1 MLDPKTLRVI
11 CVRCAVP
18 DQAKRDELKRVLIQD
33 AIARFREEF
42 GRLPHPTE
50 LIEWLDGNRNG
61 ERVRL
66 HLTGP
71 MPDED
76 DD

>member
-18 DQAKRDELKRVLIQD
+18 DQAKRDALERALIQD
-33 AIARFREEF
+33 AIARFREEH
-42 GRLPHPTE
+42 GRLPDPDE
-50 LIEWLDGNRNG
+50 LIEWLDGNVGG
-61 ERVRL
+61 ERGRL

-71 MPDED
+71 MLED
-76 DD
+76 AD

>member
-33 AIARFREEF
+33 ASLASARSSA
-42 GRLPHPTE
+42 GYPT
-50 LIEWLDGNRNG
+50 
-61 ERVRL
+61 
-66 HLTGP
+66 P
-71 MPDED
+71 PS
-76 DD
+76 